1 MSMFSVTPQGV
12 ITVDTTSIKADFQE
26 AYKGALGADLDLD
39 DSTPHGQLIINDTK
53 MVTTAMG
60 EVVKIANSFSVYYAT
75 GAALDVA
82 AAFFGYYR
90 KQGVGTVVSAI
101 LSGSKGTI
109 IPEGSKASNGTFE
122 FVLLDTI
129 TIGDDGTVTGEFQ
142 CTEAGKNPC
151 PAGTLTTIVDQVEG
165 WDSINNP
172 SDGVQGYL
180 TENDNEF
187 RYRVT
192 ANWLNIRARSI
203 LGAIIDNIYALPNV
217 INVLG
222 RENMGD
228 AEIEIDGIILKPHSI
243 YLCILGG
250 NDSDIAQVIAQ
261 QKTLGAG
268 VNGNTNITYYDPDV
282 DYDYEYIIQ
291 RREVVDIDVQVQYA
305 KNNFT
310 PADVDTQIE
319 NLILEWVA
327 ENPFKVGQTISG
339 NELAK
344 SLNGFNQIELLSFKV
359 KTQSAET
366 YGDYIT
372 TTIYQSAVLSKT
384 GIHVEEVVK

>member
-12 ITVDTTSIKADFQE
+12 ITVDTSSIKADFQE
-26 AYKGALGADLDLD
+26 AYKGALGANLNLD
-39 DSTPHGQLIINDTK
+39 DSTPQGQLIINDTK
-53 MVTTAMG
+53 MLTVAQG

-90 KQGVGTVVSAI
+90 KQGVGTVVPAV

-122 FVLLDTI
+122 FALLDTV
-129 TIGDDGTVTGEFQ
+129 TIGEDGTATGEFQ
-142 CTEAGKNPC
+142 CVVAGKNPC

-187 RYRVT
+187 RYRITV
-192 ANWLNIRARSI
+192 NWLNIRAKSI
-203 LGAIIDNIYALPNV
+203 LGAIVDNVYALPNV
-217 INVLG
+217 ISTVG
-222 RENMGD
+222 RENMDD
-228 AEIEIDGIILKPHSI
+228 AEKEIDGIVLKPHSI
-243 YLCILGG
+243 YLGILGG
-250 NDSDIAQVIAQ
+250 SDSDIARIIAQ

-268 VNGNTNITYYDPDV
+268 VNGNTDITYYDPNV

-291 RREVVDIDVQVQYA
+291 RPEFVDIDVQVQYST
-305 KNNFT
+305 NNFT
-310 PADVDTQIE
+310 PADVNAQIT
-319 NLILEWVA
+319 NLILNWVA
-327 ENPFKVGQTISG
+327 ENPFKIGQTISG

-344 SLNGFNQIELLSFKV
+344 ALGDFNQINLLSVKV
-359 KTQSAET
+359 RIHGATDF
-366 YGDYIT
+366 GDYIT
-372 TTIYQSAVLSKT
+372 TNIAQVAVLSQSN
-384 GIHVEEVVK
+384 ISVEVVK

>member
-12 ITVDTTSIKADFQE
+12 ITVDTSSIKADFQE
-26 AYKGALGADLDLD
+26 AYKGALGANLDLD
-39 DSTPHGQLIINDTK
+39 DSTPQGQLIINDTK

-90 KQGVGTVVSAI
+90 KQGIGTVVSAV

-122 FVLLDTI
+122 FALLNTV
-129 TIGDDGTVTGEFQ
+129 TIGNNGTVAGEFQ

-151 PAGTLTTIVDQVEG
+151 PAGTLTTIVDSIEG
-165 WDSINNP
+165 WDSVNNL

-192 ANWLNIRARSI
+192 ANWLNARARSI
-203 LGAIIDNIYALPNV
+203 LGAIIDNVYALPSV

-228 AEIEIDGIILKPHSI
+228 AEQEIDGIVLKPHSI
-243 YLCILGG
+243 YLCVLGG
-250 NDSDIAQVIAQ
+250 AESNIAQVLAE

-268 VNGNTNITYYDPDV
+268 VNGNTPITYYDPIV
-282 DYDYEYIIQ
+282 DYNYDYIIQ
-291 RREVVDIDVQVQYA
+291 RPDFVNLDIQVQYA
-305 KNNFT
+305 ANNFT
-310 PADVDTQIE
+310 PADIEVQIK
-319 NLILEWVA
+319 NMIINWVA
-327 ENPFKVGQTISG
+327 ENPFKINQTVSG
-339 NELAK
+339 NQLAQA
-344 SLNGFNQIELLSFKV
+344 LQDFNQINLLSVKV
-359 KTQSAET
+359 RIHGNQTF
-366 YGDYIT
+366 GDYIT
-372 TTIYQSAVLSKT
+372 TTISQVPVLSISNIT
-384 GIHVEEVVK
+384 VENV